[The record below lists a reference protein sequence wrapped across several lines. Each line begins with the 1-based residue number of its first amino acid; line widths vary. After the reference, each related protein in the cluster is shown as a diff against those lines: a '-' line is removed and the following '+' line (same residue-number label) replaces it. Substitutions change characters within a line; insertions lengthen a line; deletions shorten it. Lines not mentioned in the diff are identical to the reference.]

1 MIRKID
7 DNTFPKSLNVV
18 EYILL
23 FFKVGSNN
31 ITWNLMK
38 DPELQSKKNN

>member
-7 DNTFPKSLNVV
+7 DNTFPKSLNVA

-23 FFKVGSNN
+23 LFNVGSIN
-31 ITWNLMK
+31 ITGNLMK
-38 DPELQSKKNN
+38 DPELQSKMNN